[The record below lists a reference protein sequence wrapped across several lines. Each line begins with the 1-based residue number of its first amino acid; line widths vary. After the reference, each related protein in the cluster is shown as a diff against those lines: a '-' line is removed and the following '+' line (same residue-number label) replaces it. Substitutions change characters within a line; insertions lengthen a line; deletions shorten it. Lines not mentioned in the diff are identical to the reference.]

1 MRISDWSSD
10 VCSSDL
16 LSEHQGAALYAAQDF
31 SPDGSHLLY
40 TSNEG
45 SEFARLRRYNLA
57 DASHTDVESADWDIT
72 YAWYS
77 QSGRYRV
84 SGVNEDGSAQVP
96 VFDTTTDSADRKRV
110 V

>member
-16 LSEHQGAALYAAQDF
+16 LFDRSAKQLLKLSEHQGAALYAAQDF

-57 DASHTDVESADWDIT
+57 DASHTDVESADRSD
-72 YAWYS
+72 A
-77 QSGRYRV
+77 RRV
-84 SGVNEDGSAQVP
+84 GKECVSTCRSRRSP
-96 VFDTTTDSADRKRV
+96 
-110 V
+110 

>member
-16 LSEHQGAALYAAQDF
+16 LFDRSAKQLLKLSEHQGAALYAAQDF

-84 SGVNEDGSAQVP
+84 R
-96 VFDTTTDSADRKRV
+96 DRKSV